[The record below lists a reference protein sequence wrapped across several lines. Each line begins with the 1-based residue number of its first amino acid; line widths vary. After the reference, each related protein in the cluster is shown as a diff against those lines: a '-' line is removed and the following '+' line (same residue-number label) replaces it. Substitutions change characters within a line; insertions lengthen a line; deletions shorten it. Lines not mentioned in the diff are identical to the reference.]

1 MREVAIHDTLSGSVR
16 RLEPREPPRV
26 GIYACG
32 PTVYDRIHVGNA
44 RPYVVFSLLKRFLT
58 RLGYDVRLVINI
70 TDINDKIYEAARRA
84 GVASTELAT
93 EMTRHYIAD
102 TDRLGLGRPDA
113 EPRASETINHIV
125 ALIDELVRQGHAYVV
140 DGDVYFRVRSF
151 ADYGKLSNR
160 SLEEMEQGEGDDAA
174 RRKEAPQ
181 DFALWKARKPDEDT
195 WWPSPWGEGRPGW
208 HIECSAMAEALLGL
222 EFEIHGGG
230 SDLIFPHH
238 ENEIAQT
245 EAARHR
251 PLARI
256 WMHNG
261 MVELGDEKM
270 AKSVGNIRRLHEVLD
285 RFGREALLMYFVGGH
300 YRQPLRFS
308 EELLAEAQRAAERVR
323 ELGRRLDPDGPEL
336 PGADALVERFDA
348 ALAHDFNTPKARAVV
363 FEWVGELNR
372 RLDAGERLGPG
383 RLRDLLWVFGLD
395 SLLAGDTAVTADGEA
410 QALLE
415 ERERARRER
424 DFARADA
431 LRARLRE
438 LGWEVRDTPTGP
450 QLVRR

>member
-1 MREVAIHDTLSGSVR
+1 MREVVIHDTLTGSIR
-16 RLEPREPPRV
+16 RLEPREPPKV

-44 RPYVVFSLLKRFLT
+44 RPYVVFSLFKRFLT
-58 RLGYDVRLVINI
+58 RLGYHVRLVINI

-84 GVASTELAT
+84 GVASTELAA

-113 EPRASETINHIV
+113 EPRASETIDHIV

-230 SDLIFPHH
+230 SDLVFPHH

-308 EELLAEAQRAAERVR
+308 EELLREAQRAAERVR
-323 ELGRRLDPDGPEL
+323 ELGRRLDPGGPEL

-395 SLLAGDTAVTADGEA
+395 SLLAGDTAATADGEA